1 MKTKFN
7 TVLLALVLCMGAFL
21 MPMEAHA
28 QGVPDAEE
36 ALPASA
42 STDPE
47 AAREPVP
54 FTPEGQASVVDHATD
69 GDGKEFY
76 TFSTP
81 EGNVFYL
88 VIDSQRESDNVYFLN
103 AVTEADLMALAEG
116 GSGEDSTGVS
126 AIPEI
131 KVCTCKEKCAEGW
144 ADVSCPVCRED
155 LGECKGK
162 AVQEDPLAEGEVKE
176 SGKGE
181 DTGKNA
187 GNGSTLIFIL
197 LAAAAAGG
205 AGYYLKIYK
214 PRHDLDDAEDLDELL
229 GDLGGQEV
237 NEDGEDPA
245 TDKTAWER
253 DAQSGREMPGEA
265 VGMTTGTAEA
275 TGRAW
280 GMEGTGETEDEEGS
294 GSGGDAA
301 LYDDYPEDDYPDSP
315 DDMQEG

>member
-1 MKTKFN
+1 MH
-7 TVLLALVLCMGAFL
+7 GRFL

-28 QGVPDAEE
+28 QGAPDAEE
-36 ALPASA
+36 TLPASA

-131 KVCTCKEKCAEGW
+131 KVCACKEKCAEGW

-155 LGECKGK
+155 PGECKGK
-162 AVQEDPLAEGEVKE
+162 AVQENPLAEGEEKE
-176 SGKGE
+176 PGKGE

-197 LAAAAAGG
+197 LAAAAVGG
-205 AGYYLKIYK
+205 VGYYLKIYK

-237 NEDGEDPA
+237 NEDGEDTA

-253 DAQSGREMPGEA
+253 DAQGGREMPEEA
-265 VGMTTGTAEA
+265 AGMTKGTAEA
-275 TGRAW
+275 AGRTW
-280 GMEGTGETEDEEGS
+280 GMEEPGETEEAEGT

-301 LYDDYPEDDYPDSP
+301 LYDDYPEDDYPDGP